1 MPIKI
6 FITSNW
12 WSILKLR
19 KETETIIAKKQ
30 EEGWELINV
39 SFGTDVWYKPTS
51 FIVMKKKIILR

>member
-6 FITSNW
+6 FIVSDW
-12 WSILKLR
+12 WSIAKLR

-39 SFGTDVWYKPTS
+39 SLGMNVWLKPTS
-51 FIVMKKKIILR
+51 FIVMNKK